1 MDVRDFYLL
10 FALVACLTVDC
21 TLAQELVYTIQE
33 ELPENI
39 LIGSIPRDLNISAGG
54 ADLIYRLVSK
64 AGEVPLL
71 RVSSGT
77 GDIYTGSQRVD
88 RERLCAGESG
98 SSECS
103 FEIEVV
109 ILPNDYF
116 RLVKVKL
123 VVRDVNDNAPMFPS
137 PVINISIPE
146 NTLPNSRFPIP
157 SASDP
162 DTGANGVQRY
172 QLLDG
177 QSVLGLDVVE
187 SPEGEKWPQLIVQR
201 GLDREQK
208 DTYVMKIKVQDGGEP
223 PKSSTAILQVTV
235 SDVNDNRPVFRESQL
250 EVQLPEDS
258 PLGTSVIQL
267 HATDADVGSNAELR
281 YLFSPQTPA
290 AVRRYFALDPSLGLI
305 TVQRPLDREDVSLHK
320 MTVLATDGSSSPARA
335 TVTVNVTDVNDN
347 PPGIDIRYIIS
358 PVNGSVHLSEKDP
371 VNTKIALITVSD
383 RDTDVNGKVVCY
395 IEKEVPF
402 HLKAVYDNQY
412 LLETSSFLDYESTN
426 QYSFRIVAS
435 DAGKPSLN
443 QSALVRVKLEDEN
456 DNPPVFS
463 QPVIELAVPEN
474 NHRGLYLTTVSAT
487 DDDSGK
493 NAEIVYQLGPNAS
506 FFDLDRKTGVLTASR
521 VFDREEQERYIF
533 TVTAR
538 DSGNPPLQSQAAVIV
553 TVLDEND
560 NNPKF
565 THNHFQ
571 FFVSE
576 NLPKYSTV
584 GVITVTDLDA
594 GANAE
599 VMASVVGDNANFIL
613 DPLSGVIRSNVSFDR
628 EQQSSYTF
636 EVKAVDRGRPVRTS
650 IAKVTINVID
660 VNDNSPVVIYPPS
673 NSSFK
678 LVPLSAIPGS
688 VVAEVFAVD
697 VDTGMNAEL
706 KYSIVSGNN
715 KGLFRIDPVTGN
727 ITLEEKPTTVD
738 QGLHRL
744 VVNISDL
751 GYPKPLHTLV
761 LVYLYVNDTVN
772 NASYVYELIRRT
784 METPLD
790 KNIGDGTQ
798 PWQNEDYLTIMIAI
812 VAGAMVVI
820 VVIFVTILVR
830 CRQSSRFKTTQR
842 NKQGAEWMS
851 PNQECK
857 QNKKKKRKKRKSPK
871 SSLLNFV
878 TIEESKPDDPAHEPI
893 NGTITLPAELEE
905 QTIGR
910 FDWGSTP
917 PTTFKPN
924 SPDLARHYKSGSPQ
938 PSFHLKPDTPISAK
952 KHHVIQ
958 ELPLDNTFV
967 GGCDTLS
974 KRSSTSSDHFS
985 ASECSSQG
993 GFKTKGPLHTRQS
1006 HRRVTFHLPD
1016 GSQESCSDSGLGDH
1030 EPVSGGTLISH
1041 PLPLV
1046 QPQDEFYEQASPDKR
1061 TEADGNSD
1069 PNSMYTSSSSNN
1081 LSRISTGGKQ
1091 TKMVSTVAKLQKVKF
1106 STLAMQMLVKQFTR
1120 LQRIFLA
1127 TNPKMHTSEGHQRG
1141 WDVITVK
1148 VNKISK
1154 VARTAE
1160 DCQKHIN
1167 DLRLGARQKV
1177 AFNKKRGTVQHRDVA
1192 KQKVLTW
1199 EEEKVAPIVHLVKHG
1214 PDASSDSSDSGDC
1227 CTSKALTSEQQKTT
1241 EIMEEKMPTRHQ
1253 EPRVGMEGAVTDKLQ
1268 QASYGEQKED
1278 CTGGQW
1284 KTAAYMKVP
1293 SSEKSEQRG
1302 TCPLETTGAVNS
1314 SIPSHSQSAH
1324 GEELCPICRRLDTLV
1339 STVQRGFN
1347 HIHRDIN
1354 TLQNT
1359 SQYRGAR
1366 LSQNVM
1372 SLIGAMHT
1380 LVRLHHFSTL
1390 PRRDV
1395 AIQTSIMLTGR
1406 HLGENVGVASSD
1418 TTTVTSN
1425 NVTTLNNTGPTSSD
1439 SVMTSNETGVASSDT
1454 GVASNDTVIE
1464 VSVDPDGD
1472 SAESMSI
1479 EESSQNSSDSDW

>member
-993 GFKTKGPLHTRQS
+993 GFKTKGPLHTRQ
-1006 HRRVTFHLPD
+1006 
-1016 GSQESCSDSGLGDH
+1016 
-1030 EPVSGGTLISH
+1030 
-1041 PLPLV
+1041 
-1046 QPQDEFYEQASPDKR
+1046 PQDEFYEQASPDKR

>member
-1 MDVRDFYLL
+1 MMELRDFYLL
-10 FALVACLTVDC
+10 FALFACLTVDSA
-21 TLAQELVYTIQE
+21 LAQELVYTIQE

-39 LIGSIPRDLNISAGG
+39 LIGSIPRDLNISAGGG

-88 RERLCAGESG
+88 REKLCPGGGGGGEG
-98 SSECS
+98 EPGECS

-109 ILPNDYF
+109 ILPNDHF

-146 NTLPNSRFPIP
+146 NTLPNSRFPVP

-162 DTGANGVQRY
+162 DAGANGVQRY

-187 SPEGEKWPQLIVQR
+187 SPEGEKWPQLVVQR

-208 DTYVMKIKVQDGGEP
+208 DTYVMKIKVEDGGVP
-223 PKSSTAILQVTV
+223 AKSSTAILQVTV

-258 PLGTSVIQL
+258 PPGTSVIQL

-281 YLFSPQTPA
+281 YLFSAQTPA
-290 AVRRYFALDPSLGLI
+290 AVRRSFALDPSLGLI

-347 PPGIDIRYIIS
+347 PPAIDIRYIIS
-358 PVNGSVHLSEKDP
+358 PVNGTVHLSEKDP

-412 LLETSSFLDYESTN
+412 LLETSSFLDYEGTN
-426 QYSFRIVAS
+426 QYAFRIVAS

-443 QSALVRVKLEDEN
+443 QSALVRVRLEDEN

-474 NHRGLYLTTVSAT
+474 NHRGLYLTTISAT

-727 ITLEEKPTTVD
+727 ITLEEKPTAVD

-830 CRQSSRFKTTQR
+830 CRQSSRFKATQR

-993 GFKTKGPLHTRQS
+993 GFKTKGPLHTRQ
-1006 HRRVTFHLPD
+1006 
-1016 GSQESCSDSGLGDH
+1016 
-1030 EPVSGGTLISH
+1030 
-1041 PLPLV
+1041 
-1046 QPQDEFYEQASPDKR
+1046 PQDEFYEQASPDKR

-1069 PNSMYTSSSSNN
+1069 PNSSDVPLGPRGLAEATEMCTQECLVLGHSDNCWMPPGLGSYQQLKSPLATFGSQKEWIKKDKIVNGHALSRAWKEDGNRNHFNDRKLISGNEGHYTSGSQMTD
-1081 LSRISTGGKQ
+1081 IP
-1091 TKMVSTVAKLQKVKF
+1091 
-1106 STLAMQMLVKQFTR
+1106 LASLKSYKHTPASMEK
-1120 LQRIFLA
+1120 
-1127 TNPKMHTSEGHQRG
+1127 PKEHQ
-1141 WDVITVK
+1141 
-1148 VNKISK
+1148 
-1154 VARTAE
+1154 
-1160 DCQKHIN
+1160 
-1167 DLRLGARQKV
+1167 L
-1177 AFNKKRGTVQHRDVA
+1177 
-1192 KQKVLTW
+1192 
-1199 EEEKVAPIVHLVKHG
+1199 
-1214 PDASSDSSDSGDC
+1214 
-1227 CTSKALTSEQQKTT
+1227 
-1241 EIMEEKMPTRHQ
+1241 
-1253 EPRVGMEGAVTDKLQ
+1253 
-1268 QASYGEQKED
+1268 
-1278 CTGGQW
+1278 
-1284 KTAAYMKVP
+1284 
-1293 SSEKSEQRG
+1293 
-1302 TCPLETTGAVNS
+1302 
-1314 SIPSHSQSAH
+1314 
-1324 GEELCPICRRLDTLV
+1324 
-1339 STVQRGFN
+1339 
-1347 HIHRDIN
+1347 
-1354 TLQNT
+1354 
-1359 SQYRGAR
+1359 
-1366 LSQNVM
+1366 
-1372 SLIGAMHT
+1372 
-1380 LVRLHHFSTL
+1380 
-1390 PRRDV
+1390 
-1395 AIQTSIMLTGR
+1395 
-1406 HLGENVGVASSD
+1406 
-1418 TTTVTSN
+1418 
-1425 NVTTLNNTGPTSSD
+1425 
-1439 SVMTSNETGVASSDT
+1439 
-1454 GVASNDTVIE
+1454 
-1464 VSVDPDGD
+1464 
-1472 SAESMSI
+1472 
-1479 EESSQNSSDSDW
+1479 

>member
-1 MDVRDFYLL
+1 MMELRDFYLL
-10 FALVACLTVDC
+10 FALFACLTVDSA
-21 TLAQELVYTIQE
+21 LAQELVYTIQE

-39 LIGSIPRDLNISAGG
+39 LIGSIPRDLNISAGGG

-88 RERLCAGESG
+88 REKLCPGGGGGGGEG
-98 SSECS
+98 EPGECS

-109 ILPNDYF
+109 ILPNDHF

-146 NTLPNSRFPIP
+146 NTLPNSRFPVP

-162 DTGANGVQRY
+162 DAGANGVQRY

-187 SPEGEKWPQLIVQR
+187 SPEGEKWPQLVVQR

-208 DTYVMKIKVQDGGEP
+208 DTYVMKIKVEDGGVP
-223 PKSSTAILQVTV
+223 AKSSTAILQVTV

-258 PLGTSVIQL
+258 PPGTSVIQL

-281 YLFSPQTPA
+281 YLFSAQTPA
-290 AVRRYFALDPSLGLI
+290 AVRRSFALDPSLGLI

-347 PPGIDIRYIIS
+347 PPAIDIRYIIS
-358 PVNGSVHLSEKDP
+358 PVNGTVPLSEKDP

-412 LLETSSFLDYESTN
+412 LLETSSFLDYEGTN
-426 QYSFRIVAS
+426 QYAFRIVAS

-443 QSALVRVKLEDEN
+443 QSALVRVRLEDEN

-474 NHRGLYLTTVSAT
+474 NHRGLYLTTISAT
-487 DDDSGK
+487 DEDSGK

-715 KGLFRIDPVTGN
+715 KGLFRIDPMTGN
-727 ITLEEKPTTVD
+727 ITLEEKPTAID

-830 CRQSSRFKTTQR
+830 CRQSSRFKATQR

-993 GFKTKGPLHTRQS
+993 GFKTKGPLHTRQ
-1006 HRRVTFHLPD
+1006 
-1016 GSQESCSDSGLGDH
+1016 
-1030 EPVSGGTLISH
+1030 
-1041 PLPLV
+1041 
-1046 QPQDEFYEQASPDKR
+1046 PQDEFYEQASPDKR

-1069 PNSMYTSSSSNN
+1069 PNSSDVPLGPRGLAEATEMCTQECLVLGHSDNCWMPPGLGSYQQLKSPLATFGSQKEWIKKDKIVNGHALSRAWKEDGNRNHFNDRKLISGNEGHYTSGSQMTD
-1081 LSRISTGGKQ
+1081 IP
-1091 TKMVSTVAKLQKVKF
+1091 
-1106 STLAMQMLVKQFTR
+1106 LASLKSYKHTPASMEK
-1120 LQRIFLA
+1120 
-1127 TNPKMHTSEGHQRG
+1127 PKEHQ
-1141 WDVITVK
+1141 
-1148 VNKISK
+1148 
-1154 VARTAE
+1154 
-1160 DCQKHIN
+1160 
-1167 DLRLGARQKV
+1167 L
-1177 AFNKKRGTVQHRDVA
+1177 
-1192 KQKVLTW
+1192 
-1199 EEEKVAPIVHLVKHG
+1199 
-1214 PDASSDSSDSGDC
+1214 
-1227 CTSKALTSEQQKTT
+1227 
-1241 EIMEEKMPTRHQ
+1241 
-1253 EPRVGMEGAVTDKLQ
+1253 
-1268 QASYGEQKED
+1268 
-1278 CTGGQW
+1278 
-1284 KTAAYMKVP
+1284 
-1293 SSEKSEQRG
+1293 
-1302 TCPLETTGAVNS
+1302 
-1314 SIPSHSQSAH
+1314 
-1324 GEELCPICRRLDTLV
+1324 
-1339 STVQRGFN
+1339 
-1347 HIHRDIN
+1347 
-1354 TLQNT
+1354 
-1359 SQYRGAR
+1359 
-1366 LSQNVM
+1366 
-1372 SLIGAMHT
+1372 
-1380 LVRLHHFSTL
+1380 
-1390 PRRDV
+1390 
-1395 AIQTSIMLTGR
+1395 
-1406 HLGENVGVASSD
+1406 
-1418 TTTVTSN
+1418 
-1425 NVTTLNNTGPTSSD
+1425 
-1439 SVMTSNETGVASSDT
+1439 
-1454 GVASNDTVIE
+1454 
-1464 VSVDPDGD
+1464 
-1472 SAESMSI
+1472 
-1479 EESSQNSSDSDW
+1479 

>member
-1 MDVRDFYLL
+1 MDMRDFYLFL
-10 FALVACLTVDC
+10 ALAACLTVDSA
-21 TLAQELVYTIQE
+21 LAQELVYTIQE
-33 ELPENI
+33 EMPENI
-39 LIGSIPRDLNISAGG
+39 LLGSIPRDLNISRFNAATG
-54 ADLIYRLVSK
+54 ASANLIYRLVSK

-77 GDIYTGSQRVD
+77 GEIFTTANRVD
-88 RERLCAGESG
+88 REKLCAGTYTDTD
-98 SSECS
+98 CF
-103 FEIEVV
+103 FEVEVV
-109 ILPNDYF
+109 ILPNDHF
-116 RLVKVKL
+116 RLVKIKV

-146 NTLPNSRFPIP
+146 NTLVNSRFPVP
-157 SASDP
+157 SATDP
-162 DTGANGVQRY
+162 DTGSNGVQRY
-172 QLLDG
+172 QLLNG
-177 QSVLGLDVVE
+177 QGAYGLDVVE

-201 GLDREQK
+201 SLDREQK
-208 DTYVMKIKVQDGGEP
+208 DTYVMKIKVEDGGSP
-223 PKSSTAILQVTV
+223 QRSSTAILQVTV
-235 SDVNDNRPVFRESQL
+235 TDVNDNRPVFKESQL
-250 EVQLPEDS
+250 EVRLPENA

-267 HATDADVGSNAELR
+267 HATDADVGSNAQIR
-281 YLFSPQTPA
+281 YLFSPQVSPS
-290 AVRRYFALDPSLGLI
+290 VRRHFALNATAGLI
-305 TVQRPLDREDVSLHK
+305 TVQRALDREETSLHK
-320 MTVLATDGSSSPARA
+320 MTVLATDGSSTPARA

-347 PPGIDIRYIIS
+347 PPTIDIRYIIS
-358 PVNGSVHLSEKDP
+358 PINGTVYLSEKDP
-371 VNTKIALITVSD
+371 INTKIALITVSD
-383 RDTDVNGKVVCY
+383 KDMDVNGKVVCY

-412 LLETSSFLDYESTN
+412 LLETSALLDYESTRD
-426 QYSFRIVAS
+426 YSFRIVAS
-435 DAGKPSLN
+435 DSGKPSLN
-443 QSALVRVKLEDEN
+443 QSALVRVRLEDEN

-463 QPVIELAVPEN
+463 QPVIELSVAEN
-474 NHRGLYLTTVSAT
+474 NHRGLYLTTISAT
-487 DDDSGK
+487 DEDSGK

-506 FFDLDRKTGVLTASR
+506 SFDLDRKTGVLTASR

-584 GVITVTDLDA
+584 GVITVTDADA
-594 GANAE
+594 GENAE
-599 VMASVVGDNANFIL
+599 VMASVVGDNDNFIL
-613 DPLSGVIRSNVSFDR
+613 DPVSGVIRSNVSFDR
-628 EQQSSYTF
+628 ELQSSYTF
-636 EVKAVDRGRPVRTS
+636 EVKAIDRGRPVRTS

-673 NSSFK
+673 NTSFK

-706 KYSIVSGNN
+706 KYSIVSGNS

-727 ITLEEKPTTVD
+727 ITLEEKPTVAD

-761 LVYLYVNDTVN
+761 LVYLYVNDTVS
-772 NASYVYELIRRT
+772 NASYINELIRRT

-790 KNIGDGTQ
+790 KNIGDSTQ

-820 VVIFVTILVR
+820 VVIFVTVLVR
-830 CRQSSRFKTTQR
+830 CRQSRFKATQR

-851 PNQECK
+851 PNQESK

-893 NGTITLPAELEE
+893 NGAITIPAELEE

-910 FDWGSTP
+910 FDWSTTP
-917 PTTFKPN
+917 PSTFKPS

-938 PSFHLKPDTPISAK
+938 PSFHLKPDTPVSAK

-993 GFKTKGPLHTRQS
+993 GFKTKGPLHTRQ
-1006 HRRVTFHLPD
+1006 
-1016 GSQESCSDSGLGDH
+1016 
-1030 EPVSGGTLISH
+1030 
-1041 PLPLV
+1041 
-1046 QPQDEFYEQASPDKR
+1046 PQDEFYEQASPDKR

-1069 PNSMYTSSSSNN
+1069 PNSMYMPSSTNIMY
-1081 LSRISTGGKQ
+1081 RVSTGGKL
-1091 TKMVSTVAKLQKVKF
+1091 TKMAFRVTKQQKPMF
-1106 STLAMQMLVKQFTR
+1106 SMLATCMLVKRFTK
-1120 LQRIFLA
+1120 LQRLFLA
-1127 TNPKMHTSEGHQRG
+1127 TKSKMPGNEGHRRSCNL
-1141 WDVITVK
+1141 TAAK
-1148 VNKISK
+1148 VNKVSKLGRAVKGFRKRIS
-1154 VARTAE
+1154 
-1160 DCQKHIN
+1160 
-1167 DLRLGARQKV
+1167 DLRLGARRNG
-1177 AFNKKRGTVQHRDVA
+1177 ACYIKRGAVQHSEVSKEKA
-1192 KQKVLTW
+1192 LTW
-1199 EEEKVAPIVHLVKHG
+1199 EEEKVTPIVHLVEHRPG
-1214 PDASSDSSDSGDC
+1214 ASCDSSDSDEC
-1227 CTSKALTSEQQKTT
+1227 CTSERVRPEQHQITVT
-1241 EIMEEKMPTRHQ
+1241 MEEKASARTQ
-1253 EPRVGMEGAVTDKLQ
+1253 GLGMVKQGIETEQVPQG
-1268 QASYGEQKED
+1268 SYEERRED
-1278 CTGGQW
+1278 TAGGQW
-1284 KTAAYMKVP
+1284 RAATYMKVP
-1293 SSEKSEQRG
+1293 PSEYQGAHQSEAIRAAASSV
-1302 TCPLETTGAVNS
+1302 P
-1314 SIPSHSQSAH
+1314 PHSHNTH
-1324 GEELCPICRRLDTLV
+1324 EGDLCPICRRLDTLV

-1347 HIHRDIN
+1347 HLHRDVN
-1354 TLQNT
+1354 TLQNV

-1372 SLIGAMHT
+1372 SLVGAMHT
-1380 LVRLHHFSTL
+1380 LVRLHHFSAL

-1395 AIQTSIMLTGR
+1395 AIQTSIVLTERSQGT
-1406 HLGENVGVASSD
+1406 NVGAA
-1418 TTTVTSN
+1418 SN
-1425 NVTTLNNTGPTSSD
+1425 NPLTTSTETMVVSTDNVQPSSNTTEPR
-1439 SVMTSNETGVASSDT
+1439 
-1454 GVASNDTVIE
+1454 DTVVE
-1464 VSVDPDGD
+1464 VSLDPDGD
-1472 SAESMSI
+1472 STESMSI
-1479 EESSQNSSDSDW
+1479 EESSLNSSDNDW

>member
-1 MDVRDFYLL
+1 MMDLRDFYLF
-10 FALVACLTVDC
+10 FALAACLTLDSA
-21 TLAQELVYTIQE
+21 LAQELVYTIQE
-33 ELPENI
+33 ELPENV
-39 LIGSIPRDLNISAGG
+39 LVGSIPEDLSPSHLASGSG
-54 ADLIYRLVSK
+54 ANLIYRLVSK

-71 RVSSGT
+71 RVSSST
-77 GDIYTGSQRVD
+77 GDIFTTSSRVD
-88 RERLCAGESG
+88 RERLCSG
-98 SSECS
+98 TYTDSECF

-109 ILPNDYF
+109 VLPNDHF
-116 RLVKVKL
+116 RLIKVKIF
-123 VVRDVNDNAPMFPS
+123 VRDVNDNAPMFPS

-146 NTLPNSRFPIP
+146 NTLSNSRFPIP
-157 SASDP
+157 SATDP
-162 DTGANGVQRY
+162 DTGSNGVQHY
-172 QLLDG
+172 QLLNG
-177 QSVLGLDVVE
+177 QGILGLDMVE
-187 SPEGEKWPQLIVQR
+187 TPEGEKWPQLIVQQS
-201 GLDREQK
+201 LDREQK
-208 DTYVMKIKVQDGGEP
+208 DTYVMKIKVQDGGSP
-223 PKSSTAILQVTV
+223 QKSSTAILQITI
-235 SDVNDNRPVFRESQL
+235 SDVNDNKPVFRESQL
-250 EVQLPEDS
+250 EAHIPEDA

-267 HATDADVGSNAELR
+267 HATDADVGSNAEIR
-281 YLFSPQTPA
+281 YLFSPQTPP
-290 AVRRYFALDPSLGLI
+290 AVRRHFALNSTLGLI
-305 TVQRPLDREDVSLHK
+305 TVQRPLDREETAIHK
-320 MTVLATDGSSSPARA
+320 MTILATDGSSSPARA
-335 TVTVNVTDVNDN
+335 MVIINVTDVNDN

-358 PVNGSVHLSEKDP
+358 PINGTVYLSEKDP
-371 VNTKIALITVSD
+371 INTKIALITVSD
-383 RDTDVNGKVVCY
+383 KDTDVNGKVVCY

-412 LLETSSFLDYESTN
+412 LLETSAFLDYEGTKE
-426 QYSFRIVAS
+426 YSFRIVAS
-435 DAGKPSLN
+435 DSGKPSLN
-443 QSALVRVKLEDEN
+443 QSALVKVKLEDEN

-463 QPVIELAVPEN
+463 QPVIELSVPEN
-474 NHRGLYLTTVSAT
+474 NHRGLYLTTISAT

-560 NNPKF
+560 NNPRF

-584 GVITVTDLDA
+584 GVITVTDMDA
-594 GANAE
+594 GENAE

-636 EVKAVDRGRPVRTS
+636 EVKAVDRGRPARTS

-660 VNDNSPVVIYPPS
+660 VNDNSPVVIFPPS

-706 KYSIVSGNN
+706 KYTIVSGNS

-727 ITLEEKPTTVD
+727 ITLEEKPTVTD

-761 LVYLYVNDTVN
+761 LVYLYVNDTVS
-772 NASYVYELIRRT
+772 NASYIYELIRRT

-790 KNIGDGTQ
+790 KNIGDSTQ

-820 VVIFVTILVR
+820 VVIFVTVLVR
-830 CRQSSRFKTTQR
+830 CRQSSRFKATQR

-917 PTTFKPN
+917 PTTFKPS

-993 GFKTKGPLHTRQS
+993 GFKTKGPMHTRQVGWLVCS
-1006 HRRVTFHLPD
+1006 RPHLTTHSGKKKSQRRVTFHLPD
-1016 GSQESCSDSGLGDH
+1016 GSQESCSDSGLGEH

-1069 PNSMYTSSSSNN
+1069 PNSS
-1081 LSRISTGGKQ
+1081 GKQ
-1091 TKMVSTVAKLQKVKF
+1091 TEMVATVAKLRKVKF
-1106 STLAMQMLVKQFTR
+1106 STVAMQVLVKQFTR
-1120 LQRIFLA
+1120 LQRIYLA
-1127 TNPKMHTSEGHQRG
+1127 TKPKMPTSEGHRRG
-1141 WDVITVK
+1141 GNLIAAKADIS
-1148 VNKISK
+1148 SK

-1160 DCQKHIN
+1160 DCRKRIN

-1177 AFNKKRGTVQHRDVA
+1177 AFNKKRGTVQHTDVA
-1192 KQKVLTW
+1192 KEQVLTW
-1199 EEEKVAPIVHLVKHG
+1199 EEEKVAPVVHLVERG
-1214 PDASSDSSDSGDC
+1214 PDASSDSSDSDEC
-1227 CTSKALTSEQQKTT
+1227 SKLLRSEQQQTT
-1241 EIMEEKMPTRHQ
+1241 VILEEEKVSIQRQGPA
-1253 EPRVGMEGAVTDKLQ
+1253 VAME
-1268 QASYGEQKED
+1268 
-1278 CTGGQW
+1278 
-1284 KTAAYMKVP
+1284 
-1293 SSEKSEQRG
+1293 
-1302 TCPLETTGAVNS
+1302 
-1314 SIPSHSQSAH
+1314 
-1324 GEELCPICRRLDTLV
+1324 
-1339 STVQRGFN
+1339 
-1347 HIHRDIN
+1347 
-1354 TLQNT
+1354 
-1359 SQYRGAR
+1359 
-1366 LSQNVM
+1366 
-1372 SLIGAMHT
+1372 
-1380 LVRLHHFSTL
+1380 
-1390 PRRDV
+1390 
-1395 AIQTSIMLTGR
+1395 
-1406 HLGENVGVASSD
+1406 
-1418 TTTVTSN
+1418 
-1425 NVTTLNNTGPTSSD
+1425 
-1439 SVMTSNETGVASSDT
+1439 
-1454 GVASNDTVIE
+1454 
-1464 VSVDPDGD
+1464 
-1472 SAESMSI
+1472 SAESDKVQQDSCGGRKEDFAGDVPLGSRGLAEASEMCTQECLVLGHSDNCWMPPGLGTYQQLKSPLATFGSQKEWI
-1479 EESSQNSSDSDW
+1479 RKDKLVNGHALSRAWKEDGNRNHFNDRKLISGNEGHYTSGSQMTDIPLASLKSYKHTPASMESPKEHQL

>member
-1069 PNSMYTSSSSNN
+1069 PNSS
-1081 LSRISTGGKQ
+1081 
-1091 TKMVSTVAKLQKVKF
+1091 
-1106 STLAMQMLVKQFTR
+1106 
-1120 LQRIFLA
+1120 
-1127 TNPKMHTSEGHQRG
+1127 
-1141 WDVITVK
+1141 
-1148 VNKISK
+1148 
-1154 VARTAE
+1154 
-1160 DCQKHIN
+1160 
-1167 DLRLGARQKV
+1167 
-1177 AFNKKRGTVQHRDVA
+1177 
-1192 KQKVLTW
+1192 
-1199 EEEKVAPIVHLVKHG
+1199 
-1214 PDASSDSSDSGDC
+1214 DC

>member
-1 MDVRDFYLL
+1 MMDLRDFYLF
-10 FALVACLTVDC
+10 FALAACLTLDSA
-21 TLAQELVYTIQE
+21 LAQELVYTIQE
-33 ELPENI
+33 ELPENV
-39 LIGSIPRDLNISAGG
+39 LVGSIPEDLSPSHLASGSG
-54 ADLIYRLVSK
+54 ANLIYRLVSK

-71 RVSSGT
+71 RVSSST
-77 GDIYTGSQRVD
+77 GDIFTTSSRVD
-88 RERLCAGESG
+88 RERLCSG
-98 SSECS
+98 TYTDSECF

-109 ILPNDYF
+109 VLPNDHF
-116 RLVKVKL
+116 RLIKVKIF
-123 VVRDVNDNAPMFPS
+123 VRDVNDNAPMFPS

-146 NTLPNSRFPIP
+146 NTLSNSRFPIP
-157 SASDP
+157 SATDP
-162 DTGANGVQRY
+162 DTGSNGVQHY
-172 QLLDG
+172 QLLNG
-177 QSVLGLDVVE
+177 QGILGLDMVE
-187 SPEGEKWPQLIVQR
+187 TPEGEKWPQLIVQQS
-201 GLDREQK
+201 LDREQK
-208 DTYVMKIKVQDGGEP
+208 DTYVMKIKVQDGGSP
-223 PKSSTAILQVTV
+223 QKSSTAILQITI
-235 SDVNDNRPVFRESQL
+235 SDVNDNKPVFRESQL
-250 EVQLPEDS
+250 EAHIPEDA

-267 HATDADVGSNAELR
+267 HATDADVGSNAEIR
-281 YLFSPQTPA
+281 YLFSPQTPP
-290 AVRRYFALDPSLGLI
+290 AVRRHFALNSTLGLI
-305 TVQRPLDREDVSLHK
+305 TVQRPLDREETAIHK
-320 MTVLATDGSSSPARA
+320 MTILATDGSSSPARA
-335 TVTVNVTDVNDN
+335 MVIINVTDVNDN

-358 PVNGSVHLSEKDP
+358 PINGTVYLSEKDP
-371 VNTKIALITVSD
+371 INTKIALITVSD
-383 RDTDVNGKVVCY
+383 KDTDVNGKVVCY

-412 LLETSSFLDYESTN
+412 LLETSAFLDYEGTKE
-426 QYSFRIVAS
+426 YSFRIVAS
-435 DAGKPSLN
+435 DSGKPSLN
-443 QSALVRVKLEDEN
+443 QSALVKVKLEDEN

-463 QPVIELAVPEN
+463 QPVIELSVPEN
-474 NHRGLYLTTVSAT
+474 NHRGLYLTTISAT

-560 NNPKF
+560 NNPRF

-584 GVITVTDLDA
+584 GVITVTDMDA
-594 GANAE
+594 GENAE

-636 EVKAVDRGRPVRTS
+636 EVKAVDRGRPARTS

-660 VNDNSPVVIYPPS
+660 VNDNSPVVIFPPS

-706 KYSIVSGNN
+706 KYTIVSGNS

-727 ITLEEKPTTVD
+727 ITLEEKPTVTD

-761 LVYLYVNDTVN
+761 LVYLYVNDTVS
-772 NASYVYELIRRT
+772 NASYIYELIRRT

-790 KNIGDGTQ
+790 KNIGDSTQ

-820 VVIFVTILVR
+820 VVIFVTVLVR
-830 CRQSSRFKTTQR
+830 CRQSSRFKATQR

-917 PTTFKPN
+917 PTTFKPS

-993 GFKTKGPLHTRQS
+993 GFKTKGPMHTRQVGWLVCS
-1006 HRRVTFHLPD
+1006 RPHLTTHSGKKKSQRRVTFHLPD
-1016 GSQESCSDSGLGDH
+1016 GSQESCSDSGLGEH

-1069 PNSMYTSSSSNN
+1069 PNSNECSKLLRSEQQ
-1081 LSRISTGGKQ
+1081 Q
-1091 TKMVSTVAKLQKVKF
+1091 TTVIL
-1106 STLAMQMLVKQFTR
+1106 
-1120 LQRIFLA
+1120 
-1127 TNPKMHTSEGHQRG
+1127 
-1141 WDVITVK
+1141 
-1148 VNKISK
+1148 
-1154 VARTAE
+1154 
-1160 DCQKHIN
+1160 
-1167 DLRLGARQKV
+1167 
-1177 AFNKKRGTVQHRDVA
+1177 
-1192 KQKVLTW
+1192 
-1199 EEEKVAPIVHLVKHG
+1199 EEEKVSIQRQG
-1214 PDASSDSSDSGDC
+1214 PAV
-1227 CTSKALTSEQQKTT
+1227 A
-1241 EIMEEKMPTRHQ
+1241 ME
-1253 EPRVGMEGAVTDKLQ
+1253 
-1268 QASYGEQKED
+1268 
-1278 CTGGQW
+1278 
-1284 KTAAYMKVP
+1284 
-1293 SSEKSEQRG
+1293 
-1302 TCPLETTGAVNS
+1302 
-1314 SIPSHSQSAH
+1314 
-1324 GEELCPICRRLDTLV
+1324 
-1339 STVQRGFN
+1339 
-1347 HIHRDIN
+1347 
-1354 TLQNT
+1354 
-1359 SQYRGAR
+1359 
-1366 LSQNVM
+1366 
-1372 SLIGAMHT
+1372 
-1380 LVRLHHFSTL
+1380 
-1390 PRRDV
+1390 
-1395 AIQTSIMLTGR
+1395 
-1406 HLGENVGVASSD
+1406 
-1418 TTTVTSN
+1418 
-1425 NVTTLNNTGPTSSD
+1425 
-1439 SVMTSNETGVASSDT
+1439 
-1454 GVASNDTVIE
+1454 
-1464 VSVDPDGD
+1464 
-1472 SAESMSI
+1472 SAESDKVQQDSCGGRKEDFAGDVPLGSRGLAEASEMCTQECLVLGHSDNCWMPPGLGTYQQLKSPLATFGSQKEWI
-1479 EESSQNSSDSDW
+1479 RKDKLVNGHALSRAWKEDGNRNHFNDRKLISGNEGHYTSGSQMTDIPLASLKSYKHTPASMESPKEHQL

>member
-1 MDVRDFYLL
+1 MMDLRDLYLF
-10 FALVACLTVDC
+10 FALAACLTLDSA
-21 TLAQELVYTIQE
+21 LAQELVYTIQE
-33 ELPENI
+33 ELPENV
-39 LIGSIPRDLNISAGG
+39 LVGSIPEDLSPSHLASGAG
-54 ADLIYRLVSK
+54 ANLIYRLVSK

-71 RVSSGT
+71 RVSSST
-77 GDIYTGSQRVD
+77 GDIFTTSSRVD
-88 RERLCAGESG
+88 RESLCSG
-98 SSECS
+98 TYTDSECF

-109 ILPNDYF
+109 VLPNDHF
-116 RLVKVKL
+116 RLIKVKIF
-123 VVRDVNDNAPMFPS
+123 VRDVNDNAPMFPS

-146 NTLPNSRFPIP
+146 NTLSNSRFPIP
-157 SASDP
+157 SATDP
-162 DTGANGVQRY
+162 DTGSNGVQHY
-172 QLLDG
+172 QLLNG
-177 QSVLGLDVVE
+177 QGILGLDMVE
-187 SPEGEKWPQLIVQR
+187 TPEGEKWPQLIVQQS
-201 GLDREQK
+201 LDREQK
-208 DTYVMKIKVQDGGEP
+208 DTYVMKIKVQDGGSP
-223 PKSSTAILQVTV
+223 QKSSTAILQITI
-235 SDVNDNRPVFRESQL
+235 SDVNDNKPVFRESQL
-250 EVQLPEDS
+250 EAHIPEDA

-267 HATDADVGSNAELR
+267 HATDADVGSNAEIR
-281 YLFSPQTPA
+281 YLFSPQTPP
-290 AVRRYFALDPSLGLI
+290 AVRRHFALNSTLGLI
-305 TVQRPLDREDVSLHK
+305 TVQRSLDREETAIHK
-320 MTVLATDGSSSPARA
+320 MTILATDGSSSPARA
-335 TVTVNVTDVNDN
+335 TVIINVTDVNDN

-358 PVNGSVHLSEKDP
+358 PINGTVYLSEKDP
-371 VNTKIALITVSD
+371 INTKIALITVSD
-383 RDTDVNGKVVCY
+383 KDTDVNGKVVCY

-412 LLETSSFLDYESTN
+412 LLETSAFLDYEGTKE
-426 QYSFRIVAS
+426 YSFRIVAS
-435 DAGKPSLN
+435 DSGKPSLN
-443 QSALVRVKLEDEN
+443 QSALVKVKLEDEN

-463 QPVIELAVPEN
+463 QPVIELSVPEN
-474 NHRGLYLTTVSAT
+474 NHRGLYLTTISAT

-584 GVITVTDLDA
+584 GVITVTDMDA
-594 GANAE
+594 GENAE

-636 EVKAVDRGRPVRTS
+636 EVKAVDRGRPARTS

-706 KYSIVSGNN
+706 KYTIVSGNS

-727 ITLEEKPTTVD
+727 ITLEEKPTVTD

-761 LVYLYVNDTVN
+761 LVYLYVNDTVS
-772 NASYVYELIRRT
+772 NASYIYELIRRT

-790 KNIGDGTQ
+790 KNIGDSTQ

-820 VVIFVTILVR
+820 VVIFVTVLVR
-830 CRQSSRFKTTQR
+830 CRQSSRFKATQR

-917 PTTFKPN
+917 PTTFKPS

-993 GFKTKGPLHTRQS
+993 GFKTKGPMHTR
-1006 HRRVTFHLPD
+1006 
-1016 GSQESCSDSGLGDH
+1016 
-1030 EPVSGGTLISH
+1030 
-1041 PLPLV
+1041 

-1069 PNSMYTSSSSNN
+1069 PNSNECCTSKLLRSEQQ
-1081 LSRISTGGKQ
+1081 Q
-1091 TKMVSTVAKLQKVKF
+1091 TTVIL
-1106 STLAMQMLVKQFTR
+1106 
-1120 LQRIFLA
+1120 
-1127 TNPKMHTSEGHQRG
+1127 
-1141 WDVITVK
+1141 
-1148 VNKISK
+1148 
-1154 VARTAE
+1154 
-1160 DCQKHIN
+1160 
-1167 DLRLGARQKV
+1167 
-1177 AFNKKRGTVQHRDVA
+1177 
-1192 KQKVLTW
+1192 
-1199 EEEKVAPIVHLVKHG
+1199 EEEKVSTQRQGSAV
-1214 PDASSDSSDSGDC
+1214 AMESAESDKVQQDSCGG
-1227 CTSKALTSEQQKTT
+1227 
-1241 EIMEEKMPTRHQ
+1241 R
-1253 EPRVGMEGAVTDKLQ
+1253 
-1268 QASYGEQKED
+1268 KED
-1278 CTGGQW
+1278 FAGGQW
-1284 KTAAYMKVP
+1284 KAASYMKVP
-1293 SSEKSEQRG
+1293 SSEQPEQRG
-1302 TCPLETTGAVNS
+1302 AHEAEATGAVNS
-1314 SIPSHSQSAH
+1314 SSPSDSQNAN
-1324 GEELCPICRRLDTLV
+1324 GGELCPICRRLDTLV

-1347 HIHRDIN
+1347 HMHRDIN
-1354 TLQNT
+1354 TLQNA

-1372 SLIGAMHT
+1372 SLVGAMHT

-1395 AIQTSIMLTGR
+1395 GIQTSIVLTGR
-1406 HLGENVGVASSD
+1406 HLGDNAGPASSD
-1418 TTTVTSN
+1418 ATTVASD
-1425 NVTTLNNTGPTSSD
+1425 NVTTLNNTQPTPSH
-1439 SVMTSNETGVASSDT
+1439 SVMASSVTGVASSVT
-1454 GVASNDTVIE
+1454 GVASSVTGVASSVTGGASSDTVIE
-1464 VSVDPDGD
+1464 VSLDPDID
-1472 SAESMSI
+1472 TAESMSI
-1479 EESSQNSSDSDW
+1479 EESSPNSSDSDW

>member
-1 MDVRDFYLL
+1 MMELRDFYLL
-10 FALVACLTVDC
+10 FALFACLTVDSA
-21 TLAQELVYTIQE
+21 LAQELVYTIQE

-39 LIGSIPRDLNISAGG
+39 LIGSIPRDLNISAGGG

-88 RERLCAGESG
+88 REKLCPGGGGGGEG
-98 SSECS
+98 EPGECS

-109 ILPNDYF
+109 ILPNDHF

-146 NTLPNSRFPIP
+146 NTLPNSRFPVP

-162 DTGANGVQRY
+162 DAGANGVQRY

-187 SPEGEKWPQLIVQR
+187 SPEGEKWPQLVVQR

-208 DTYVMKIKVQDGGEP
+208 DTYVMKIKVEDGGVP
-223 PKSSTAILQVTV
+223 AKSSTAILQVTV

-258 PLGTSVIQL
+258 PPGTSVIQL

-281 YLFSPQTPA
+281 YLFSAQTPA
-290 AVRRYFALDPSLGLI
+290 AVRRSFALDPSLGLI

-347 PPGIDIRYIIS
+347 PPAIDIRYIIS
-358 PVNGSVHLSEKDP
+358 PVNGTVHLSEKDP

-412 LLETSSFLDYESTN
+412 LLETSSFLDYEGTN
-426 QYSFRIVAS
+426 QYAFRIVAS

-443 QSALVRVKLEDEN
+443 QSALVRVRLEDEN

-474 NHRGLYLTTVSAT
+474 NHRGLYLTTISAT

-727 ITLEEKPTTVD
+727 ITLEEKPTAVD

-830 CRQSSRFKTTQR
+830 CRQSSRFKATQR

-993 GFKTKGPLHTRQS
+993 GFKTKGPLHTRQ
-1006 HRRVTFHLPD
+1006 
-1016 GSQESCSDSGLGDH
+1016 
-1030 EPVSGGTLISH
+1030 
-1041 PLPLV
+1041 
-1046 QPQDEFYEQASPDKR
+1046 PQDEFYEQASPDKR

-1069 PNSMYTSSSSNN
+1069 PNSS
-1081 LSRISTGGKQ
+1081 
-1091 TKMVSTVAKLQKVKF
+1091 
-1106 STLAMQMLVKQFTR
+1106 
-1120 LQRIFLA
+1120 
-1127 TNPKMHTSEGHQRG
+1127 
-1141 WDVITVK
+1141 
-1148 VNKISK
+1148 
-1154 VARTAE
+1154 
-1160 DCQKHIN
+1160 
-1167 DLRLGARQKV
+1167 
-1177 AFNKKRGTVQHRDVA
+1177 
-1192 KQKVLTW
+1192 
-1199 EEEKVAPIVHLVKHG
+1199 
-1214 PDASSDSSDSGDC
+1214 DC
-1227 CTSKALTSEQQKTT
+1227 CTSKPLRSEQQQTT
-1241 EIMEEKMPTRHQ
+1241 VIMEDEKMPIQHQ
-1253 EPRVGMEGAVTDKLQ
+1253 EPRVAMEGAVTDKVQ
-1268 QASYGEQKED
+1268 QGSYGEQKED

-1284 KTAAYMKVP
+1284 KAAAYMKVP
-1293 SSEKSEQRG
+1293 PSEKSEQRG
-1302 TCPLETTGAVNS
+1302 TCQPDATGAVNS
-1314 SIPSHSQSAH
+1314 SFPSHTQSAH

-1354 TLQNT
+1354 TLQNA

-1395 AIQTSIMLTGR
+1395 AIQTSILTGR
-1406 HLGENVGVASSD
+1406 HLGENVGAASSD
-1418 TTTVTSN
+1418 TTTVSSD
-1425 NVTTLNNTGPTSSD
+1425 NVTTLNNTPPTSSD
-1439 SVMTSNETGVASSDT
+1439 TVVASNETGVASSDT
-1454 GVASNDTVIE
+1454 GVRSNDTVIE